1 MANSLIHICAI
12 KYFQN
17 LHKSSNFNFKSFKS
31 IAMNAK
37 ILLIALSA
45 AAFTS
50 CSTAYKS
57 GQTPD
62 DVYYSPAKPA
72 YENHDNRRIED
83 PKQTTVYSYED
94 RALRMQIRDRRWRE
108 FNDDYDYSYNNSPYY
123 YSYYSYNNYGYY
135 YNPYYCSRPLYY
147 PTAYYSPAPV
157 NTTPR
162 MVNLNSY
169 KNYNTAVAGNG
180 KTYSGTN
187 WVTPN
192 SRQYNNSNNGGSRL
206 GNLLRQVITPDNS
219 SSNNSSNNNNTR
231 TYTPSTNTGS
241 SSSSSGSSS
250 GGTSVPRP
258 ARGN

>member
-1 MANSLIHICAI
+1 MQHRL
-12 KYFQN
+12 Q
-17 LHKSSNFNFKSFKS
+17 
-31 IAMNAK
+31 
-37 ILLIALSA
+37 
-45 AAFTS
+45 
-50 CSTAYKS
+50 S

-72 YENHDNRRIED
+72 YENRDDKRIED

-94 RALRMQIRDRRWRE
+94 RALRMQIYDRRWRE
-108 FNDDYDYSYNNSPYY
+108 FNDDYDYSYSNSPYY

-147 PTAYYSPAPV
+147 PTLIIHQQPV

-162 MVNLNSY
+162 MVNLNTY

-206 GNLLRQVITPDNS
+206 GNLLRQVITLIIHP
-219 SSNNSSNNNNTR
+219 TTILQTITIIPGHIR
-231 TYTPSTNTGS
+231 HHPAAHLHHLRVVVPVVPVCQGLPGATNLYCKVIATND
-241 SSSSSGSSS
+241 
-250 GGTSVPRP
+250 
-258 ARGN
+258 ACN